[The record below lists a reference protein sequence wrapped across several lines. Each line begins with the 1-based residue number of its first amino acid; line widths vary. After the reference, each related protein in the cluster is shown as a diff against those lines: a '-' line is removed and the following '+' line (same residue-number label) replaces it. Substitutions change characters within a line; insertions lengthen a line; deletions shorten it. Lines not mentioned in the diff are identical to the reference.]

1 MLTFTNCHCQYNISS
16 PRKDLLIPLFLHA
29 KTSFQSYFSAV
40 KACGKPSCETL
51 FIIIIIFFYRKTA
64 SISLL
69 GCQAALTPHRFDAPL
84 KLHCK
89 NFLLLHSERFAN
101 VNYSF
106 IVKENCGKT
115 TIWFDVILSMSSCHK
130 FARQNNHW
138 YLHFYVNKYF
148 NILSKSVLRLPFVF
162 STTRLSSNVMIIAA
176 FFSE

>member
-1 MLTFTNCHCQYNISS
+1 MKPY
-16 PRKDLLIPLFLHA
+16 LLF
-29 KTSFQSYFSAV
+29 
-40 KACGKPSCETL
+40 
-51 FIIIIIFFYRKTA
+51 FFYRKTA

-176 FFSE
+176 FFSELGYVKWNILTRKRALIIDLLEIYISQTNFEFYF

>member
-1 MLTFTNCHCQYNISS
+1 MKPY
-16 PRKDLLIPLFLHA
+16 LLLLLF
-29 KTSFQSYFSAV
+29 
-40 KACGKPSCETL
+40 
-51 FIIIIIFFYRKTA
+51 FFYRKTA